1 MPNISFNFNVLGLI
15 MDGWLVKVA
24 VDAQWFMI
32 WFSVRLVFS
41 ILQVEGKI
49 KEIDDYLLYW
59 VIFRTKY

>member
-24 VDAQWFMI
+24 VDIQWIMI

-49 KEIDDYLLYW
+49 KEIDDYL
-59 VIFRTKY
+59 VILDSE

>member
-24 VDAQWFMI
+24 VVIQWFMI
-32 WFSVRLVFS
+32 WFSVRLVIS

-49 KEIDDYLLYW
+49 KKIDDYL
-59 VIFRTKY
+59 VILGRQ

>member
-24 VDAQWFMI
+24 VVIQWFMI
-32 WFSVRLVFS
+32 WFSVRLVIS

-49 KEIDDYLLYW
+49 KKIDDYL
-59 VIFRTKY
+59 VILGGQ